1 MPVIWLTGLSG
12 AGKSTIAE
20 ELSKHIDAQIVDGDV
35 VRKTLISDLKHGN
48 TDRIE
53 SYRRAIKCIK
63 GTLNSSKFV
72 VAAFVSPEKEQRDW
86 VKSQFEKDGILFYQV
101 FIEASLETCQTRDVK
116 GLYKRFHNGEDIKL
130 AGLTE
135 KYEKPDNADL
145 VCNTDTET
153 IQECVAQILAKISS
167 V

>member
-35 VRKTLISDLKHGN
+35 VRKTLSSDLKHGN

-63 GTLNSSKFV
+63 GTLDNSKFV
-72 VAAFVSPEKEQRDW
+72 VAAFVSPKKEQRDW
-86 VKSQFEKDGILFYQV
+86 VKSQFDGIPFYEV
-101 FIEASLETCQTRDVK
+101 FIKASLETCQTRDVK
-116 GLYKRFHNGEDIKL
+116 GLYKRFHNEEDIKL